1 MGHSNGRSRLLKAE
15 DRKGN
20 KIMGDAMEFS
30 CSRRERGDRVKRS
43 GGWGGGGGGGG
54 EGLDPCPVGN
64 QV

>member
-43 GGWGGGGGGGG
+43 GGGGVVVVVK
-54 EGLDPCPVGN
+54 GLTHA
-64 QV
+64 Q

>member
-43 GGWGGGGGGGG
+43 GGLGGGGVK
-54 EGLDPCPVGN
+54 GLAPA
-64 QV
+64 Q